1 MAKFIQ
7 AADSKIKMV
16 EDNSYLLNDALRV
29 FAVFTATGVVNA
41 NDPVLL
47 VNLPN
52 VGKHAELGWFNTA
65 SNHAATAGA
74 SVKNATSSK
83 DGMHKITISLD
94 TATEAGQ
101 KYNIEGWVKLK

>member
-1 MAKFIQ
+1 MTKFIQ
-7 AADSKIKMV
+7 SADSKIKMV
-16 EDNSYLLNDALRV
+16 EDNSYLLNGALRV

-65 SNHAATAGA
+65 SDHAATAGA
-74 SVKNATSSK
+74 SVKNTTSSN
-83 DGMHKITISLD
+83 DGLHKITISLG
-94 TATEAGQ
+94 TATAAGQ
-101 KYNIEGWVKLK
+101 TYHIDGWINLP

>member
-1 MAKFIQ
+1 MTKFIQ

-16 EDNSYLLNDALRV
+16 EDNSYLLNGALRV

-41 NDPVLL
+41 NAPVLL

-52 VGKHAELGWFNTA
+52 VGKHAELGWCNAA
-65 SNHAATAGA
+65 SDHAATAGA
-74 SVKNATSSK
+74 SVKNTVSSK

-94 TATEAGQ
+94 TATASGQ
-101 KYNIEGWVKLK
+101 GYYINGWINLP

>member
-1 MAKFIQ
+1 MTKFIQ
-7 AADSKIKMV
+7 AADRKIKMV

-52 VGKHAELGWFNTA
+52 VGKHAELGWFNAA
-65 SNHAATAGA
+65 SDHAATAGA
-74 SVKNATSSK
+74 SVKTAMSSK
-83 DGMHKITISLD
+83 DGMHKFTICLG
-94 TATEAGQ
+94 TATAAGQ
-101 KYNIEGWVKLK
+101 EYHINGWINLP